1 MPIPDIDF
9 TGTGSANDTNPTPD
23 NSDVNP
29 NANPANEPDSTPLN
43 HDGVADVTGKDNNN
57 NPDVKPDTK
66 PDTKPEG
73 GEGNDGNPDDSSTGE
88 LEVGTSIE
96 FEGATYTVAE
106 NGDLVDA
113 EGKVFKK
120 ADEVKAWLEGYDT
133 ENNDDTNDELSVES
147 LQQALG
153 IQVTD
158 DEGKPLQFTNDAAG
172 VKGYVEA
179 VMDLKSKEIQEG
191 TINKFFAE
199 NPVVKQFVDY
209 MLLNDG
215 DPRGFGEIPDRSGI
229 KLEQDN
235 EAQQIAII
243 QMAAREFGN
252 KSLNENYINYL
263 RSTGSLYDE
272 AKSQLNALVQK
283 DNEYRKT
290 LEERARV
297 AREEEQ
303 QAITDYWNNVSKAIT
318 NRVINGYKLPESFTK
333 VINGQKITR
342 TPSDF
347 YNYLSRATET
357 DEEGNRMTGYQRDLS
372 KLSNEELLNKEIL
385 DAWLMYTG
393 GSYKDLADMAV
404 QEANV
409 KKLIVKSKQERANR
423 TIKITKPKQSKV
435 SPDDI
440 LL

>member
-1 MPIPDIDF
+1 MDDKF
-9 TGTGSANDTNPTPD
+9 LD
-23 NSDVNP
+23 NVTDLI
-29 NANPANEPDSTPLN
+29 NEHKFED
-43 HDGVADVTGKDNNN
+43 AK
-57 NPDVKPDTK
+57 K
-66 PDTKPEG
+66 
-73 GEGNDGNPDDSSTGE
+73 E
-88 LEVGTSIE
+88 L
-96 FEGATYTVAE
+96 
-106 NGDLVDA
+106 
-113 EGKVFKK
+113 
-120 ADEVKAWLEGYDT
+120 
-133 ENNDDTNDELSVES
+133 LSV
-147 LQQALG
+147 G
-153 IQVTD
+153 
-158 DEGKPLQFTNDAAG
+158 
-172 VKGYVEA
+172 
-179 VMDLKSKEIQEG
+179 
-191 TINKFFAE
+191 
-199 NPVVKQFVDY
+199 
-209 MLLNDG
+209 
-215 DPRGFGEIPDRSGI
+215 
-229 KLEQDN
+229 
-235 EAQQIAII
+235 
-243 QMAAREFGN
+243 
-252 KSLNENYINYL
+252 LNEEKDLEALKLLGLCNINL
-263 RSTGSLYDE
+263 DLYDE